1 MQDLLEICCGL
12 DVHKENIVA
21 CLLTGATDIKPA
33 SEIRTF
39 STMAHGLQELKEWL
53 HECKCQQVAM
63 ESSGIYWIPVY
74 ETLESESHPMHL
86 LVVNARHM
94 KNVPG
99 KKTDMRDSEWIAT
112 LLRAGLL
119 RSSFIPE
126 KRIRELRHL
135 TRYRKSIVRD
145 VTAQKNRIE
154 KFLQSTGF
162 RLSVFLSDTFGVSGR
177 NIMRHLIV
185 HGSINLEELDLC
197 LKRKA
202 RCKIKS
208 VLVSVNGTM
217 SEHQQQFLAI
227 SLDHL
232 EVLEAHLKQIEQAIE
247 KETQKF
253 EPTMAILIS
262 IPGIQKVAASSLLAE
277 IGTNMN
283 CFPTAEHLSSWAG
296 MSPGNNESAGK
307 RKSAGVNHGN
317 PYVKSMLCEIAWV
330 VAGNRD
336 SYLSKWYWKLKQ
348 RKGAKKAII
357 ALGRKLLVMIY
368 AMLKKGISYDEG
380 YFEQKRKQL
389 ENKRVS
395 RMVSEL
401 HRLGYQLSSPA
412 TL

>member
-12 DVHKENIVA
+12 DIHKENIVA
-21 CLLTGATDIKPA
+21 CLLTGATDVKPT

-39 STMAHGLQELKEWL
+39 STMTHGLKELKAWL
-53 HECKCQQVAM
+53 HDSNCRHVAM
-63 ESSGIYWIPVY
+63 ESTGIYWIPVY
-74 ETLESESHPMHL
+74 ETLESESENMCL

-135 TRYRKSIVRD
+135 TRYRKSIVHD

-162 RLSVFLSDTFGVSGR
+162 RLSVFLSDTFGASGR
-177 NIMRHLIV
+177 NIMRHLIA
-185 HGSINLEELDLC
+185 HGSIDLKDLDRC
-197 LKRKA
+197 LKGQTR
-202 RCKIKS
+202 RNINNI
-208 VLVSVNGTM
+208 LVSVNGTM
-217 SEHQQQFLAI
+217 SAHQQQFLAI

-232 EVLEAHLKQIEQAIE
+232 EMLEAHLNQIEQALE
-247 KETQKF
+247 QETKKF
-253 EPTMAILIS
+253 EAAMNILTS
-262 IPGIQKVAASSLLAE
+262 IPGISKIAASSLLAE
-277 IGTNMN
+277 IGTNMS

-307 RKSAGVNHGN
+307 RKSASVNHGN
-317 PYVKSMLCEIAWV
+317 PYLKSMLCEIAWV
-330 VAGNRD
+330 IAGNRNA
-336 SYLSKWYWKLKQ
+336 YLSKWYWKLKQ
-348 RKGAKKAII
+348 RKGAKKAIV

-368 AMLKKGISYDEG
+368 AMLKKGTSYDEDC
-380 YFEQKRKQL
+380 FEQRRKQM

-395 RMVSEL
+395 RMLSEL
-401 HRLGYQLSSPA
+401 NRLGYQVSCHA
-412 TL
+412 T

>member
-12 DVHKENIVA
+12 DVHKESIVA
-21 CLLTGATDIKPA
+21 CLLAGATDVKPT

-39 STMAHGLQELKEWL
+39 STMAHGLKELKAWL
-53 HECKCQQVAM
+53 HERNCQHVAM

-145 VTAQKNRIE
+145 VTTQKNRIE
-154 KFLQSTGF
+154 KFLQSAGF
-162 RLSVFLSDTFGVSGR
+162 RLSVFLSDTFGVSGK
-177 NIMRHLIV
+177 NVMRHLIA
-185 HGSINLEELDLC
+185 HGSIDLEDLDHC
-197 LKRKA
+197 LKGQTRRNA
-202 RCKIKS
+202 NNI
-208 VLVSVNGTM
+208 LVSVNGTM

-232 EVLEAHLKQIEQAIE
+232 EMLEAHLQQVEQAIE
-247 KETQKF
+247 EETQKF
-253 EPTMAILIS
+253 ETAMTILTS
-262 IPGIQKVAASSLLAE
+262 IPGIHKIAASSLLAE
-277 IGTNMN
+277 IGTNMS

-307 RKSAGVNHGN
+307 RKSAAVNHGN

-330 VAGNRD
+330 VAGKRD
-336 SYLSKWYWKLKQ
+336 SYLGKWYWKLKQ

-357 ALGRKLLVMIY
+357 ALGRKLLVLIY
-368 AMLKKGISYDEG
+368 VMLKKGTSYDEG
-380 YFEQKRKQL
+380 CFEQRRKHL

-401 HRLGYQLSSPA
+401 NRLGYRLSCPA
-412 TL
+412 VL